1 MIERQLIAQT
11 PENHRSRQ
19 PNKSESAGSADRPP
33 QGMPA
38 IYLDFHQEPAG
49 PQGRADSRKY
59 APGRQFVEQF
69 LVPAREEIN

>member
-1 MIERQLIAQT
+1 
-11 PENHRSRQ
+11 
-19 PNKSESAGSADRPP
+19 
-33 QGMPA
+33 MPA
-38 IYLDFHQEPAG
+38 IYLDFPQEPAG